1 MLLTVRITG
10 LVKIL
15 NEVNI
20 LAEIRRTQ
28 TPITNPD
35 LVHAMDA
42 MKADRNARTETT
54 FVNTLKAGRFLV
66 PANIQTTQ
74 VAQTN
79 ADGTVELKDQP
90 QVQFILF
97 NNKEGD
103 RFFPLFTDESE
114 IQKWN
119 DSQSHQRAAITFRD
133 LCNFFQRPEGG
144 QLAGAVINPY
154 GQNIMIPV
162 ESLLRMQKT
171 EAIAPG
177 TKIQIG
183 TLKEEPSELL
193 EAIYPFIEESG
204 QVEKAYLRVMK
215 REDKPNPNFLLVLDV
230 DVQALGNDGIKTLF
244 DGIAEI
250 AKPHLRGVE
259 LAIVPASNNFGA
271 AALRDAEPFFD
282 KKHDTKSVKKVVDG
296 EETEIETTDYRLHQA
311 YLEGKLTTA
320 PPESD

>member
-1 MLLTVRITG
+1 MTG
-10 LVKIL
+10 LLKIL

-20 LAEIRRTQ
+20 LAEIKRTQ
-28 TPITNPD
+28 TPITNPE

-54 FVNTLKAGRFLV
+54 FVNALKAGRFLV
-66 PANIQTTQ
+66 PANIQTVQ
-74 VAQTN
+74 QAQAN

-97 NNKEGD
+97 NDKEGK

-114 IQKWN
+114 IQKWAEN
-119 DSQSHQRAAITFRD
+119 RSHQRAAITFRD
-133 LCNFFQRPEGG
+133 LCQFFQRDVGKD
-144 QLAGAVINPY
+144 LAGAVINPY
-154 GQNIMIPV
+154 SQNIMIPL
-162 ESLLRMQKT
+162 ESLIRMQNT

-183 TLKEEPSELL
+183 TLKEEPTELL
-193 EAIYPFIEESG
+193 DAIRPYIAESG
-204 QVEKAYLRVMK
+204 KVEKAYLRVMK

-230 DVQALGNDGIKTLF
+230 DVPALGNDGMKELF
-244 DGIAEI
+244 DGIAEA

-271 AALRDAEPFFD
+271 AALKDAVPFFE
-282 KKHDTKSVKKVVDG
+282 K
-296 EETEIETTDYRLHQA
+296 
-311 YLEGKLTTA
+311 
-320 PPESD
+320 